1 MLAWH
6 SLFPEMRKSLGFIA
20 SILTDESAW
29 KELNKHKADTA
40 RREK

>member
-1 MLAWH
+1 
-6 SLFPEMRKSLGFIA
+6 MRKSLGFIA